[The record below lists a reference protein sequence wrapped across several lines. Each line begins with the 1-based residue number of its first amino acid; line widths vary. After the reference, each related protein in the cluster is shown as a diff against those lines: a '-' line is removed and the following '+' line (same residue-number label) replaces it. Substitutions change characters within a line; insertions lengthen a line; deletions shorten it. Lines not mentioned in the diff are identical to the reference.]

1 MECGQII
8 TPNDLLRAVL
18 GLNNGLTSLRVMQVA
33 TTGDYFNCNQFVQV
47 SEINSILKLLIGLNS
62 CNKPAIRVDIVPDDG
77 ACLDL
82 DCTNKENSTDAL
94 LRSAIGIGAD
104 GLPVLRIMQS

>member
-1 MECGQII
+1 MECGQIV
-8 TPNDLLRAVL
+8 TYNDLLRAVL

-33 TTGDYFNCNQFVQV
+33 STGDFFGCDQIIQV
-47 SEINSILKLLIGLNS
+47 SDVNSILKLLIGLNA
-62 CNKPAIRVDIVPDDG
+62 CNKPAIRVDIVADDA
-77 ACLDL
+77 ACLDV
-82 DCTNKENSTDAL
+82 DCTNKETDTFTL